1 MLKPDALSES
11 AKEKKREELLMY
23 VKMEKES
30 QTSWWR

>member
-1 MLKPDALSES
+1 MWKPDALSES
-11 AKEKKREELLMY
+11 ARKKREELLMY